1 MAALGA
7 YAMDAETPV
16 AQLCGAPPGQTTAKG
31 AGAVVSTAIAAL
43 DQTIQILNRM
53 QYDKSLRRNERAVD
67 AYGTR
72 VVELVLSDALM
83 PFHHAAAQRTHC
95 YMMGGRV
102 DITFRLVAKSKG
114 GCNQEQLVIF
124 PDGGVPRHDII
135 MKGWVG
141 STPNC
146 GGYSRGNETPGW
158 FLGKIQQL
166 RALRERC
173 VAIGKLEKLGM
184 PPGHTPGTLAV
195 ELSTEEITAMVEG
208 HPAVQSVDLD

>member
-7 YAMDAETPV
+7 YAMDAEIPV
-16 AQLCGAPPGQTTAKG
+16 VQLCGAPPGQTTAKD
-31 AGAVVSTAIAAL
+31 AGAVLTSAIAAL

-53 QYDKSLRRNERAVD
+53 QYDKSLCGNESAVN
-67 AYGTR
+67 AHGAR
-72 VVELVLSDALM
+72 VLELVLSDALV
-83 PFHHAAAQRTHC
+83 PFHHTAAQRTYG
-95 YMMGGRV
+95 YMMGGRM

-124 PDGGVPRHDII
+124 PDGGVPRHDIS
-135 MKGWVG
+135 MKGWDG
-141 STPNC
+141 STPNR
-146 GGYSRGNETPGW
+146 GWSRGNETPGW

-173 VAIGKLEKLGM
+173 VVIGKLEKLGM

-208 HPAVQSVDLD
+208 HPAVQSFDLD